1 MSKCKVVTSVI
12 LWPGPVTVTLGDAS
26 SLKTCF
32 SIITRKR
39 SLSFVSDKK
48 MCQGQSQKV
57 LSFRPKMYLSIYL
70 PCLPFIIIDLARR
83 GEVLSPR
90 VYIVHTSG

>member
-12 LWPGPVTVTLGDAS
+12 LWPGPVTVTLRDAS

-57 LSFRPKMYLSIYL
+57 LSFRPKNVSIYL

-83 GEVLSPR
+83 GEVLSPTRR
-90 VYIVHTSG
+90 VHVSTR